1 MDYMFMTRPFWLEL
15 SISQKVVKDKF
26 IEYLGTKRL
35 EITSRKDASA
45 YLLSITGK
53 NGFTVKKRKCLLSGE
68 RLI

>member
-26 IEYLGTKRL
+26 IEYFGTKRL
-35 EITSRKDASA
+35 EITSRKD
-45 YLLSITGK
+45 TRK
-53 NGFTVKKRKCLLSGE
+53 NGFTVKKQKCLLSGE